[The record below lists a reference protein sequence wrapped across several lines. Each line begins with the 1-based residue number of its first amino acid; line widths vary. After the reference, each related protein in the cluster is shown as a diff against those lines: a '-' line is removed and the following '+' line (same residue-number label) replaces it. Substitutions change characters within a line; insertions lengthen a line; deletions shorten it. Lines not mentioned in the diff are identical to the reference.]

1 MGSIV
6 LIGKPVLSVGT
17 LKEKKGAY
25 NFYKYENF
33 K

>member
-6 LIGKPVLSVGT
+6 LIGNPALSVGT

-25 NFYKYENF
+25 NFYKYGTF